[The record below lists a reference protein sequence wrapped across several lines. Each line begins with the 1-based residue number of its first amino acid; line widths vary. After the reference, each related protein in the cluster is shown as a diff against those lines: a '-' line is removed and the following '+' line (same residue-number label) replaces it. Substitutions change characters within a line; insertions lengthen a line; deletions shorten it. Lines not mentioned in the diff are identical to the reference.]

1 MGEDETKMNL
11 FHKLHPTLLPVVF
24 MALLVVGCTSTKVER
39 LKAKPHPTQQDID
52 FVRCTYAEID
62 SIMFGTSMTSI

>member
-11 FHKLHPTLLPVVF
+11 FHKLHPTLLPVIF
-24 MALLVVGCTSTKVER
+24 MALLVVGCASKKVER

-52 FVRCTYAEID
+52 FVRPHTTFDGDYAW
-62 SIMFGTSMTSI
+62 